1 MVWEVLREDEFSPL
15 KNADHLGDKDTPTTA
30 RLSLFSL
37 HQRLVLA
44 AGGTFIDEEGEP
56 LPLIP
61 R

>member
-1 MVWEVLREDEFSPL
+1 MWEVLREDEFSPL
-15 KNADHLGDKDTPTTA
+15 KNADGTGDKDTPTTA

-37 HQRLVLA
+37 HQRHVLA
-44 AGGTFIDEEGEP
+44 AGGTFIDEEGAR